1 MKSIKDLIQQVELKE
16 EPMEKSLYMETSQKM
31 KLNEEGQCLKS
42 QTLETS
48 EESESSKKTQIN
60 NIKLIDFLLTIIKEL
75 KTSFCVFNLKY
86 IKNED
91 LKGIAS
97 SWENLLKLYNP
108 NITVAQ
114 VQEGYNAALAN
125 FNPKENDEKTKNL
138 DILDIKRYIIE
149 KEKEEEERKQREEL
163 RVYKASLDKDYKI
176 KCEKCY
182 DNGWIILSETYKFQR
197 KDILASS
204 TKSCSCEAGQ
214 KYMAAYY
221 AGIEK
226 EKPIGFPIKNFSG
239 GVCFSNVFFNI

>member
-1 MKSIKDLIQQVELKE
+1 M
-16 EPMEKSLYMETSQKM
+16 
-31 KLNEEGQCLKS
+31 
-42 QTLETS
+42 
-48 EESESSKKTQIN
+48 
-60 NIKLIDFLLTIIKEL
+60 
-75 KTSFCVFNLKY
+75 FNLKY

-226 EKPIGFPIKNFSG
+226 EKPIGF
-239 GVCFSNVFFNI
+239 SNRPKLVKKDNGDSEDENTDLVDDQEFDKYSNQDFEQDSEGDFAPELAEDDWDTSSAELDMF